1 MKANNFFAF
10 SLLFIQPIFMAS
22 NLVVARGGVE
32 YVPPISLAFWRWT
45 LVFLILL
52 PFTYVSL
59 KKNYK
64 TMKKEYKK
72 LFFLGATGCG
82 ICGAFPF
89 LAGQTTTVT
98 NMGIIY
104 TSSPIF
110 IILISSIFFNEKINL
125 TKIIGLISCLIGVFA
140 IIIKGDLNLLIN
152 LNFTIGD
159 LWMLAAAIGWALYSI
174 YLFYWK
180 TKLEI
185 FQRFTLIA
193 LFGAISLLPFY
204 VGEEIFFERTI
215 FNREFFIWVI
225 FAAISPGIIAF
236 TLYTIAQKR
245 LGASLTGFTLYIF
258 TIYLMFIFTL
268 SITIIFITQIVFYKV
283 YPKQPLMLYSLKNQE
298 QVEAWADIYTEMK
311 NRWKKSILVGFFAY
325 VLLTVSLLK

>member
-1 MKANNFFAF
+1 
-10 SLLFIQPIFMAS
+10 MAS

-52 PFTYVSL
+52 PFTYPSL

-64 TMKKEYKK
+64 VIKKEYKK
-72 LFFLGATGCG
+72 LFFLGAMGCG
-82 ICGAFPF
+82 VCGAFPF

-110 IILISSIFFNEKINL
+110 IILISSFFFNEKINL
-125 TKIIGLISCLIGVFA
+125 TKIIGLIACLVGVFA
-140 IIIKGDLNLLIN
+140 IIIKGNFLLLIN

-193 LFGAISLLPFY
+193 LFGALSLLPFY
-204 VGEEIFFERTI
+204 LGEEIFYERTMFSI
-215 FNREFFIWVI
+215 EFFIWVI

-236 TLYTIAQKR
+236 TLYTVAQKK
-245 LGASLTGFTLYIF
+245 LGASLTGFTLYVF
-258 TIYLMFIFTL
+258 TIYGAIYGYFLFDEKLENYHLMGT
-268 SITIIFITQIVFYKV
+268 
-283 YPKQPLMLYSLKNQE
+283 
-298 QVEAWADIYTEMK
+298 
-311 NRWKKSILVGFFAY
+311 ILVFIGVYLAKKKN
-325 VLLTVSLLK
+325 VNKI

>member
-1 MKANNFFAF
+1 
-10 SLLFIQPIFMAS
+10 MAS

-52 PFTYVSL
+52 PFTYESL

-64 TMKKEYKK
+64 IMKNEYKK

-110 IILISSIFFNEKINL
+110 IILISSIFFDEKIN
-125 TKIIGLISCLIGVFA
+125 IIKVVGLISCLVGVFV
-140 IIIKGDLNLLIN
+140 IIIKGDLYLLIN

-180 TKLEI
+180 TKLDI

-193 LFGAISLLPFY
+193 FFGAVSLLPFY
-204 VGEEIFFERTI
+204 ISEEIFFERTT
-215 FNREFFIWVI
+215 FSREFFMWVF

-236 TLYTIAQKR
+236 TLYTMAQKK

-258 TIYLMFIFTL
+258 TIYG
-268 SITIIFITQIVFYKV
+268 
-283 YPKQPLMLYSLKNQE
+283 
-298 QVEAWADIYTEMK
+298 AIYGYFLFEE
-311 NRWKKSILVGFFAY
+311 NLENYHLVGTVLVFFGVYLAKKKN
-325 VLLTVSLLK
+325 VQKI